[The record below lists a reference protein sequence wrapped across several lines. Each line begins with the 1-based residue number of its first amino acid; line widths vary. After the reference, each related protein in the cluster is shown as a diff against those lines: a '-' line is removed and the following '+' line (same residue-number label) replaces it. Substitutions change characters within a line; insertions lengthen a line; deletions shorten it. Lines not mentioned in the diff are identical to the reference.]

1 MSKKGIALLI
11 TLLFII
17 AITLSIGIGLKQVKI
32 ASTEVQNENFMLQ
45 TNVILDDVLTLLQTS
60 KELDEVLKDTTG
72 EVLYIFLAQSSFIP
86 LEAADIKV
94 SLEITSA
101 RSKLNINTLTDINGT
116 MTETTIPRVE
126 AFKNYLSTYGINLA
140 YADILLDL
148 RGKVKEDM
156 SYNSDIF
163 YEKPYLFRDYITSFT
178 HLSEVDDFY
187 MKTYHEN
194 NLKNI
199 NFEKLFSFNSD
210 ISTAI
215 DVNYATPEVWELI
228 LGVGRLRA
236 EELSLGSG
244 TYTKLADVELSLD
257 EQAMMNRFTV
267 SYFEPHLDVQIE
279 IMQNNNMAKIHF
291 QYDIKNKKGSNFSYE
306 I

>member
-1 MSKKGIALLI
+1 MRKKGIALLI

-45 TNVILDDVLTLLQTS
+45 TSVILDDVLTLLQTS
-60 KELDEVLKDTTG
+60 KELDEVVKDNTG
-72 EVLYIFLAQSSFIP
+72 EILYMFLAQSSFIP
-86 LEAADIKV
+86 LEAADVKIF
-94 SLEITSA
+94 LEITSA
-101 RSKLNINTLTDINGT
+101 RSKLNINSLVDINGT
-116 MTETTIPRVE
+116 ESEGTIQRVE
-126 AFKNYLSTYGINLA
+126 AFKSYLNIYGVNME

-163 YEKPYLFRDYITSFT
+163 YEKPYLFRDYVTSFT

-199 NFEKLFSFNSD
+199 DFEKLFSINSD
-210 ISTAI
+210 INTTI

-228 LGVGRLRA
+228 LGVDRLRA
-236 EELSLGSG
+236 EELSLGGG
-244 TYTKLADVELSLD
+244 TYTKLNDLELNFD
-257 EQAMMNRFTV
+257 EQSMMDRFKI

-279 IMQNNNMAKIHF
+279 IIQNNNMAKIHF
-291 QYDIKNKKGSNFSYE
+291 EYDIKNKKGSNFSYE